1 MLGLRTSDNG
11 SNGPNRSQ
19 SSHLLRET
27 VIRGTRIMARNILG
41 MVAGGYLIDRIL
53 ASYPD
58 LRREDVIAA
67 LEYAAKVVDEDQVIA
82 H

>member
-1 MLGLRTSDNG
+1 MEAMDRIEVNPAICSGK
-11 SNGPNRSQ
+11 P
-19 SSHLLRET
+19 
-27 VIRGTRIMARNILG
+27 VIRGTRIMVRNILG
-41 MVAGGYLIDRIL
+41 MVAGGYSIDNIL